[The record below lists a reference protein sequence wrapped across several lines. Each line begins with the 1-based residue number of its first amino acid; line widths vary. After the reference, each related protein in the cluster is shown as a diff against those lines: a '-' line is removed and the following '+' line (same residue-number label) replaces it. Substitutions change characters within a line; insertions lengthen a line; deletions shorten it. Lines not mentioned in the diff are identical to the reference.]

1 MIGTSVNRRERPAE
15 KRGSISN
22 GGMVP
27 NSSQKSTTRFFSLP
41 PFSSATANSSR
52 LRFWIMRPAMKFL
65 VVSSSGRIRKM
76 ADFSEANFSAS
87 MALSKHRICSSSLS
101 REEARFLG
109 GSGPD
114 VNRCIYFYILL
125 HGICLCIRTEM
136 VNLPVKMSH
145 PTQSYSLECD
155 GEQWTCQTDEVL
167 CPLRNRNELGL

>member
-1 MIGTSVNRRERPAE
+1 
-15 KRGSISN
+15 
-22 GGMVP
+22 MVP

-101 REEARFLG
+101 RKAFKRDSTVDMTEAIAC
-109 GSGPD
+109 SA
-114 VNRCIYFYILL
+114 LL
-125 HGICLCIRTEM
+125 RAAPANHRAL
-136 VNLPVKMSH
+136 
-145 PTQSYSLECD
+145 
-155 GEQWTCQTDEVL
+155 
-167 CPLRNRNELGL
+167 